1 MVQPTPHQGPTPED
15 PLLLALRLKQGDE
28 SALGTVLQTLGPKV
42 EGGLRKRH
50 PTLRA
55 EDLEDVLS
63 QASHRMWQARAQF
76 DPGKGSLASWF
87 FIIADNLARDL
98 VRRETRQPALVTNL
112 DQLPERLGK
121 SREDDGEEPIVPGK
135 ELDEILQKLAFV
147 DHRIISEYARAGGE
161 GPWAAGLAEDLGLSA
176 GAIRVRCH
184 RLKKKIRQEML
195 ALGSLGAF
203 AQVPAR

>member
-1 MVQPTPHQGPTPED
+1 MVQPTPLQGPALED

-28 SALGTVLQTLGPKV
+28 SALRTVLQTLGPKV
-42 EGGLRKRH
+42 EGGLKKRH

-63 QASHRMWQARAQF
+63 QASHRLWQARAQF

-112 DQLPERLGK
+112 DQLPEQIGK
-121 SREDDGEEPIVPGK
+121 TRADDREEPIVPGK
-135 ELDEILQKLAFV
+135 ELDQILQKLAFV

-195 ALGSLGAF
+195 ALGTMGAF
-203 AQVPAR
+203 AEVPAR